1 MPHTGQGG
9 NLTHLVGHYSA
20 LIALIGF
27 GSIVHAVIQYND
39 ARINGRT
46 FRVLDFIA
54 ALIIA
59 GFSGL
64 MFSLSAAFFT
74 ENALAVY
81 WLGGVGSFLGLKG
94 VNKITDIGL
103 EFLSR
108 QARK

>member
-1 MPHTGQGG
+1 MSHSPGHDG
-9 NLTHLVGHYSA
+9 LTQLVGHYSA

-39 ARINGRT
+39 ARVSGRT

-54 ALIIA
+54 ALVIA

-74 ENALAVY
+74 ENSLAVY
-81 WLGGVGSFLGLKG
+81 WLGGAGSFLGLKG